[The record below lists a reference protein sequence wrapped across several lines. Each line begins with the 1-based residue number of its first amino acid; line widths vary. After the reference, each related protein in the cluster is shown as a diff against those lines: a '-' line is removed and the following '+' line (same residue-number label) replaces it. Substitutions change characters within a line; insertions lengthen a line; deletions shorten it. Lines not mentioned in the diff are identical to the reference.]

1 MKVTYDADAA
11 RAYGIPAAIML
22 AKIAYLQRYSKRPD
36 GFCWKKADEI
46 EEETGLSPKQQRH
59 ALARLEVAGLIEVK
73 ATRAGKGAQHVRH
86 FRLTEE
92 GEKASGQKCQKVT
105 FESDK
110 RSLLKSDKRSLSSNI
125 ELNTY
130 RNNTRAS
137 SGPGGAGRAARG
149 KKEQMERERELEAK
163 WAEEFE
169 ARKRASGD
177 AFSVIAGGKE

>member
-22 AKIAYLQRYSKRPD
+22 AKIAYLQKYSKRPD

-59 ALARLEVAGLIEVK
+59 ALARLEVAGLIEVNS
-73 ATRAGKGAQHVRH
+73 TRAWKGAQHVRH

-92 GEKASGQKCQKVT
+92 GEKVAGQKCQKVT

-130 RNNTRAS
+130 RNNTRA
-137 SGPGGAGRAARG
+137 GRAARG
-149 KKEQMERERELEAK
+149 RKEQQEREAALEAQ
-163 WAEEFE
+163 WAKEWEER
-169 ARKRASGD
+169 RKAAGLE
-177 AFSVIAGGKE
+177 VLEGGKAE